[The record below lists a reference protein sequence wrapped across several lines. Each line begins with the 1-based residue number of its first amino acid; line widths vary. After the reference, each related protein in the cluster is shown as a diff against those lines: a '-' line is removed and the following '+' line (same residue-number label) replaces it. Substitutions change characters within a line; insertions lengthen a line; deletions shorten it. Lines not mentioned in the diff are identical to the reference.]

1 MNVPTSLLK
10 NINRS
15 KPIEEKNKRQLI
27 SYLDMFQSP
36 VKQLLKLQTKI
47 KLVNINNKTIA
58 IL

>member
-1 MNVPTSLLK
+1 MNIPTSLLK
-10 NINRS
+10 NIKRT
-15 KPIEEKNKRQLI
+15 KPIEEKDKRQLI

-47 KLVNINNKTIA
+47 KLININNKTIA